1 MPKNLWTTLNPKKN
15 SLKKLSKE
23 LLILELSNL
32 VQIIIRVIVVG
43 GTIADICMHYC
54 EKYQLMI
61 IKVLSKFELKR
72 LCKAVG
78 ATALTRLG
86 SPTLEELGT
95 ADEVFVQE
103 IGS

>member
-1 MPKNLWTTLNPKKN
+1 
-15 SLKKLSKE
+15 

>member
-15 SLKKLSKE
+15 SLKKSSKE

-32 VQIIIRVIVVG
+32 KQIIFRVIVVG

-86 SPTLEELGT
+86 APTLEELGT